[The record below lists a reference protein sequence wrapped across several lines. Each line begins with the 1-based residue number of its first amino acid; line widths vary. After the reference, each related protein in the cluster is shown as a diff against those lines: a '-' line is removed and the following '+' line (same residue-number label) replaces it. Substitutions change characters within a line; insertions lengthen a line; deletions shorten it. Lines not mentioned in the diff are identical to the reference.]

1 MKLRVS
7 PGNSAGTAQ
16 IEISGLAPG
25 ISAVKFRIWRR
36 HREQSYLGPAGSWQA
51 SAVDLTPLSID
62 RRENG
67 LVLNVGPQVVDP
79 VGSHGLPVKIEVF
92 DPGSGEKL
100 GESAAAFEGVLLSAA
115 RGAGEPLELPPAP
128 EVIPSAPQPAP
139 PSPPPPSAAPAEAA
153 KRSSRLPM
161 VAGAAA
167 LALIGIGAAWWLVP
181 GGKNAS
187 PPEPPAATLPLPNS
201 PTPASSAASGVSVPP
216 SSASSIR
223 EQVAAFLNGKPSAT
237 QAASRALEF
246 GSAGQLDGA
255 FLVYRYAAELGHPG
269 SAVAIGRMYDPRTHS
284 AQTSPFPRPNR
295 DLAIQWYEL
304 AARNGS
310 GEGADLQRSLKGQ

>member
-1 MKLRVS
+1 MKLRVT

-16 IEISGLAPG
+16 IEISGLAPE

-51 SAVDLTPLSID
+51 SAVDLTPQSID

-67 LVLNVGPQVVDP
+67 LVLNVGPKVVDP
-79 VGSHGLPVKIEVF
+79 IGSHGLPVKIEVF
-92 DPGSGEKL
+92 DPASGEKL

-128 EVIPSAPQPAP
+128 EVLPPAAQPAP
-139 PSPPPPSAAPAEAA
+139 PPPNPAPAEAA

-161 VAGAAA
+161 VAGASA

-187 PPEPPAATLPLPNS
+187 PPDPPAATLPLPSS
-201 PTPASSAASGVSVPP
+201 PMPASGVSVPP
-216 SSASSIR
+216 SSPGSIR

-310 GEGADLQRSLKGQ
+310 GEGADLQRGLKGQ